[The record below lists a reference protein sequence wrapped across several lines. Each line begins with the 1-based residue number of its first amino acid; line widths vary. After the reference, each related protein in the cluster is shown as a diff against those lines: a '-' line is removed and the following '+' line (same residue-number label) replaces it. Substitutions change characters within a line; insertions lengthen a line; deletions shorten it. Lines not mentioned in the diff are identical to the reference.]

1 MTERFEKYIDL
12 HMHTTASDGVTGPA
26 DLLEIVRKS
35 GVSAFAV
42 TDHDTFEGAFEIRKM
57 MNKNDPELITGVEL
71 SAGIPGEDLHLLVYL
86 IDWKHLGDGS
96 DLMNAINDFQHKR
109 NTRGQRMVETL
120 NDLGLKIDFSEV
132 EKIANGSPI
141 GRPHIADA
149 MLKSGVVKTYEEAFW
164 RWIGYK
170 KPAYVEKECIH
181 PREAIELAHKAS
193 GLVFLAHPGVND
205 AEEAL
210 ERLSKDGL
218 DGVEIYHPSSDQ
230 TLRKRLKKAAQ
241 KYGLLISGGSDYHG
255 RDDNHGRVGEEKVPY
270 ELLEKMKER
279 AASCN

>member
-1 MTERFEKYIDL
+1 
-12 HMHTTASDGVTGPA
+12 MHTTASDGVTSPA

-42 TDHDTFEGAFEIRKM
+42 TDHDTFKGAIEIEKII
-57 MNKNDPELITGVEL
+57 NENDPELITGVEL

-86 IDWKHLGDGS
+86 IDWSSTKDGS
-96 DLMNAINDFQHKR
+96 NLTNAINDFQRMR
-109 NTRGQRMVETL
+109 NTRGQRIVESL

-149 MLKSGVVKTYEEAFW
+149 MLKSGAVKSYDEAFW

-170 KPAYVEKECIH
+170 KPAYVEKENIL
-181 PREAIELAHKAS
+181 PKEMIELAHKAG
-193 GLVFLAHPGVND
+193 GLIFLAHPGVND
-205 AEEAL
+205 AEKAI
-210 ERLSKDGL
+210 ERLSRDGL
-218 DGVEIYHPSSDQ
+218 DGVEIFHPSSNQ
-230 TLRKRLKKAAQ
+230 ALRKRLREAAR
-241 KYGLLISGGSDYHG
+241 KYELLISGGSDYHG
-255 RDDNHGRVGEEKVPY
+255 RDDHHGKVGEEKVPY